1 MPHPRSRVRSGFTMI
16 EMAIVIGVVAIL
28 AAITLPN
35 VDFSRWRMDS
45 NMRAVQNQLIGA
57 QMLSVQK
64 KVRVILTFVYNEGQF
79 RVVQDQNNDGL
90 WGGSEPRNWRTLAE
104 KMKIVTPPTTI
115 DGASPYYATGPGIRY
130 VGITGTSGLA
140 CNSCPTMDID
150 PTGSTSGDVVVYFGS
165 GKSASKADYRAV
177 QIYGSTSKVKLW
189 RMQDD
194 GTWKQ
199 DADN

>member
-1 MPHPRSRVRSGFTMI
+1 MI
-16 EMAIVIGVVAIL
+16 EMAILVGIIAVL
-28 AAITLPN
+28 AAIAIPN
-35 VDFSRWRMDS
+35 IDFQRFRMDT

-90 WGGSEPRNWRTLAE
+90 WGGAEPRNWRTLAE
-104 KMKIVTPPTTI
+104 KMKIVIPPSTI

-130 VGITGTSGLA
+130 VGITGTSGTA
-140 CNSCPTMDID
+140 CASCPTMDIY
-150 PTGSTSGDVVVYFGS
+150 PNGSTSGDVVVYFGS
-165 GKSASKADYRAV
+165 GKTARKSDYRAV

-189 RMQDD
+189 RMQDN
-194 GTWKQ
+194 GSWKQ